1 VIQLAMVTHIPMQAW
16 EEAGEQAIVTA
27 LDLLE
32 ARTERQQG
40 PGPQMSG

>member
-1 VIQLAMVTHIPMQAW
+1 VIQLAMLTGVPMKAW
-16 EEAGEQAIVTA
+16 EDAGEQAIVTA

-32 ARTERQQG
+32 QRTERQQG